1 MFCLYA
7 LCLSNHAC
15 DLSYGHIIHKQTHLH
30 TYFLDTRI
38 HLTYTSHSQVSYK
51 ITSKGEIF
59 KKMAEF
65 LIDKNLGY
73 ISIDLLVPS
82 GCVNIRNTLMR
93 CKCVSIP
100 LRKQIPSYSLS
111 LI

>member
-7 LCLSNHAC
+7 PCLSNHAC
-15 DLSYGHIIHKQTHLH
+15 DLSYEHIIHKQTHLY

-38 HLTYTSHSQVSYK
+38 HLTYTSHSQVSYR
-51 ITSKGEIF
+51 ITNKGEIF

-73 ISIDLLVPS
+73 ISIDLLVWAFLEVANNLFPS
-82 GCVNIRNTLMR
+82 GCINIRNTLMR
-93 CKCVSIP
+93 
-100 LRKQIPSYSLS
+100 
-111 LI
+111 